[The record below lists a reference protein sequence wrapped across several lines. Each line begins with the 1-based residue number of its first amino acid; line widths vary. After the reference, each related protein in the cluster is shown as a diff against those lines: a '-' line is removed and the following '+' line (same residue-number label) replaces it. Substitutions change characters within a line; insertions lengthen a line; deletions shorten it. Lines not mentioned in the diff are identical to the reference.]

1 MISDLGRELIYSSVS
16 KYADDTKNKTKV
28 ASLTDT
34 ENFQD
39 ELNEIIYPWAP
50 TNNMNLNGDKFN
62 HHRIGKNLGLN
73 DNIYKDPTGN
83 PIAEKDHIKDLGV
96 YVSSDL
102 TWSKQVD
109 EVVSSARAMS
119 GWALRTFKTRERFP
133 MITVWNTLIRPSLDY
148 CSPLWSPRPSNFKEI
163 DLLEETLRSFTRKIN
178 GMDGLDY
185 AQRLKKLNM
194 NSVQRRHE
202 RYKIIYT
209 YKIKEGLVPNISD
222 AHGLKFKYGRLGC
235 HCEVPIYP
243 INGRAVKARDNSFAL
258 TARNLWNSL
267 PRCVRDISGQKVEYF
282 KRKLDG
288 VLYCFPDVPRC
299 SSQGHSQ
306 DKNGRNSNSLCDHY
320 KNPRVKESMVT

>member
-1 MISDLGRELIYSSVS
+1 MI
-16 KYADDTKNKTKV
+16 
-28 ASLTDT
+28 
-34 ENFQD
+34 
-39 ELNEIIYPWAP
+39 EIIIDMKLYHLYRIFIA
-50 TNNMNLNGDKFN
+50 NYKMSDIFN
-62 HHRIGKNLGLN
+62 TIGHEWRH
-73 DNIYKDPTGN
+73 TC
-83 PIAEKDHIKDLGV
+83 
-96 YVSSDL
+96 
-102 TWSKQVD
+102 KQVD

-133 MITVWNTLIRPSLDY
+133 MITVWNTIIRPSLDY

-320 KNPRVKESMVT
+320 KNPRVKESMVTWSNWLIFRWNMLIQLNNCLGYVI